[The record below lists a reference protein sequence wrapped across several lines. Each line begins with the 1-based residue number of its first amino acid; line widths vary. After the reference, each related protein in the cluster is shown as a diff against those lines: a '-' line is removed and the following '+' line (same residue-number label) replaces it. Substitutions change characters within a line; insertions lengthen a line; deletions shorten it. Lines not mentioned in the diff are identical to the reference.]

1 MKKMLLLISSLFIS
15 ISFADEF
22 VEDGTTTIGGYGEMH
37 YDMEGNG
44 GDGKL
49 DFHRFIFYIK
59 HQFNSEWSM
68 MSEVEIEHNMVY
80 SDGDG
85 GYLAM
90 EQAHLNYFNGTWGW
104 KGGVLLQPAG
114 IINEYHEPPTF
125 MSVERPEYNKYIIP
139 TTWFGNGFAFYGAMG
154 DFNWNVTMT
163 GDLDADGISNGI
175 RSARLKGVGETTEGG
190 WLTTLQGSWTGMD
203 GLKVGGSYTMNSP
216 TRSAS
221 AAQTFCATLDEN
233 GDPTAFNVSCGD
245 EIAEAPLDVTLTE
258 FNATWSKNNLYA
270 RMEYGMIDYTNNFH
284 QNDQPAIV
292 LTGENA
298 YVGDD
303 GMGWDDTPVDGNGDP
318 ILDTN
323 GDGEID
329 EGDAYWYT
337 ETSSAVSEIKSSSGY
352 YLDLGYN
359 VGSLL
364 GWDNELYLWTRTS
377 SYSRDDDGDAKDIS
391 LFGITYKP
399 ANNISFKL
407 EMGESGDSDV
417 MRMGLGYM
425 F

>member
-37 YDMEGNG
+37 YDMEGNS

-221 AAQTFCATLDEN
+221 DANTGCADYDVNGAIQTQDVEGVSTLVTGTCDN
-233 GDPTAFNVSCGD
+233 A
-245 EIAEAPLDVTLTE
+245 IAEAPLDVTLTE

-284 QNDQPAIV
+284 QEIA
-292 LTGENA
+292 TAE
-298 YVGDD
+298 
-303 GMGWDDTPVDGNGDP
+303 TPTDVDGNP
-318 ILDTN
+318 TLDTN

-329 EGDAYWYT
+329 EDDATWNT
-337 ETSSAVSEIKSSSGY
+337 GGSVSEIKSSSGY

-377 SYSRDDDGDAKDIS
+377 SYNKDDDGDAKDIS
-391 LFGITYKP
+391 LFGVTYKP
-399 ANNISFKL
+399 ANNISFKV
-407 EMGESGDSDV
+407 EMGESGGKDV